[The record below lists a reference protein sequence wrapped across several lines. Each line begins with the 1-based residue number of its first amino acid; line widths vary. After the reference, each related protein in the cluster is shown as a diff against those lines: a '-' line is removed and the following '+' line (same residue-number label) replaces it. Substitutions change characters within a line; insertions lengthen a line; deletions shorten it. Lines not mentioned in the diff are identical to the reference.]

1 MIRIE
6 LLLFSVLVSPV
17 STPVNLPYTD
27 ERVDAG
33 FDASEHE
40 SAGMSRHL
48 RHVPTS
54 FFHRFARD
62 VSAFANMY
70 AGGRVLA
77 VLEGG
82 YSDRAL
88 GSATAAMMVGLTEA
102 PRSTEKTY
110 LVEDGK
116 ELSWWAEKNLAKVE
130 KACKSRKTGKGGAM
144 AVSSSSNLVLPS
156 PRGLSVEPEVWLAR
170 TSEIFWRIEGLEGP
184 PEKKESA
191 ASRTMQLRERRP
203 RTASD
208 DSTPQGSPKGK
219 LVAPVVRQTKSAM
232 STPAARTEVAVGG
245 IVAGVRG
252 VSLDGTPTTDGAV
265 PKIRFTFKEGGL

>member
-1 MIRIE
+1 M
-6 LLLFSVLVSPV
+6 V
-17 STPVNLPYTD
+17 T
-27 ERVDAG
+27 G

-62 VSAFANMY
+62 VCAFANMY

-102 PRSTEKTY
+102 PRPTEKTY
-110 LVEDGK
+110 LAEDGK
-116 ELSWWAEKNLAKVE
+116 ELSWWAEQNLAKVE
-130 KACKSRKTGKGGAM
+130 RACKSRKAGKGGGM
-144 AVSSSSNLVLPS
+144 AASSSSNLVLPS
-156 PRGLSVEPEVWLAR
+156 PRGSSGEPEAWLAR
-170 TSEIFWRIEGLEGP
+170 TAEIFWRIEGIEGP
-184 PEKKESA
+184 PETTGAKEKKESA

-208 DSTPQGSPKGK
+208 DSTPQGSPKK
-219 LVAPVVRQTKSAM
+219 LGAPVIRQTKSAM
-232 STPAARTEVAVGG
+232 STPAARTDVVDGSIGVGG
-245 IVAGVRG
+245 GGGARG
-252 VSLDGTPTTDGAV
+252 VSLDCTPTTETVA